1 MAGPGL
7 PPGPGTAGGA
17 GDTRTT
23 ETTPAGLGTPI
34 AQAVFQ
40 SLPSNPT
47 GKDAF
52 VVDRQNIISIPG
64 GMPDGDPIRDDYA
77 AGWVY
82 VSEVADT
89 PPHLAWLREFGR
101 EGFNTAREDQ
111 SVINQITINNE
122 VLDESVS
129 PYGSRFY
136 QLDISFKQTRFVD
149 TDELAEHLIS
159 EGYGNYEKEYFD
171 HALEYQEAF
180 SPRESFLVF
189 DGSPPSGQ
197 LISEVKYDYNF
208 YTQAYERLISLG
220 IIPETIV
227 PNMYTFFL
235 ESERGLGAQLSRETT
250 RTDFLGDEQDVS
262 YNSPR
267 INQESYNQNWIYNDF
282 ITLNRYE
289 KSPRVFLNTF
299 RLGGVGSSDLTDQQ
313 KAGERDRGEYF
324 DIWSENY
331 PNALNTVVG
340 GNPLIEGL
348 EILEEKYRN
357 VIIPSETVNLIHTDY
372 NIFKELFP
380 MYAEVNYSQTSPNYF
395 MSTMLSRLS
404 SLGSLANNL
413 MRDVC
418 VDFLR
423 IDDGSLPET
432 AYGSTAEFGE
442 NHQQVDMSTTAVTL
456 SGQRP
461 LRTIGGGATRKLYN
475 IGEWARRETAGST
488 ALFGDAK
495 DKFLFLRNYRADPSA
510 QYDTILEDLALTS
523 YASDQVRDII
533 ERLVATHARTY
544 DQILQGARAYS
555 EDVFFKINKYRVASS
570 GARVPTPIQTFYLPN
585 DASTRSVVNL
595 IDTQLKY
602 NQTYEYEILT
612 YRLVIGSKTRIMRT
626 FYFNPED
633 YIPRTAGPG
642 FDIIGRFEPLDVT
655 VPAPVTE
662 ETPENPFGATAP
674 ATPTTPVELVAPSMT
689 VGGNPPPLFARVEL
703 QLSPSIQ
710 LIELPYVSPFT
721 SGMNVLRGTM
731 LDDPPMPPEV
741 EIIPYRGISNRVLLS
756 LNTGL
761 GSHQYIP
768 ITFSREEDEY
778 IERLRQMI
786 IDPNEQRVL
795 YETDDPSVSF
805 EIYRMERRPRSYR
818 EFAGNLIRTVRTN
831 TDIIGFQNAS
841 SAGVRDTID
850 ENKKYYYMF
859 RAIDIHGHLSMP
871 SPVYEVEMVNNDGAI
886 YPIVRVVEF
895 STPDEQKTRTK
906 NVNRF
911 LKISPAIMQ
920 RTLNT
925 EQLEEINGAPLE
937 TAPSTE
943 DLPLGY
949 RDVAVW
955 GKKYKVRVTSKKTG
969 KKVDLNISFTKEYNN
984 TRPVT
989 LPNISAA
996 PGGITATVNAP
1007 GTTNRFVPVASVFG
1021 TRAGILTVGS

>member
-1 MAGPGL
+1 MAGSSL
-7 PPGPGTAGGA
+7 PPRDGTAGGA
-17 GDTRTT
+17 GDVR
-23 ETTPAGLGTPI
+23 ESTPIGVGTPI
-34 AQAVFQ
+34 AQAVFE
-40 SLPSNPT
+40 SLPSSPT
-47 GKDAF
+47 GKDGF
-52 VVDRQNIISIPG
+52 VVDRQNIINVPE
-64 GMPDGDPIRDDYA
+64 GMPNGDPIRNDYA

-82 VSEVADT
+82 TRDVPDV

-101 EGFNTAREDQ
+101 EGFSAARNEV
-111 SVINQITINNE
+111 SVINQITVNNE
-122 VLDESVS
+122 FIEESVP
-129 PYGSRFY
+129 PYGCRYY
-136 QLDISFKQTRFVD
+136 QLDIMYKQSRFAT
-149 TDELAEHLIS
+149 TDELVEHLNS
-159 EGYGNYEKEYFD
+159 AGYGNYEKEYFD

-180 SPRESFLVF
+180 SPRESFLAF
-189 DGSPPSGQ
+189 NGNNPTGQ

-208 YTQAYERLISLG
+208 YTEAYERLTSLG

-235 ESERGLGAQLSRETT
+235 ESERGLGPQADRESTIT
-250 RTDFLGDEQDVS
+250 NFLGNEIDVS

-267 INQESYNQNWIYNDF
+267 INQEAYNQNWIYNDF

-299 RLGGVGSSDLTDQQ
+299 RLGGVGSSDLTDHQ

-331 PNALNTVVG
+331 PNALSAVVG

-357 VIIPSETVNLIHTDY
+357 IIIPSETANLMHTDY

-380 MYAEVNYSQTSPNYF
+380 MFTEISYSQTNPNYF
-395 MSTMLSRLS
+395 MSTMLSRLA

-423 IDDGSLPET
+423 IDDGSMSET
-432 AYGSTAEFGE
+432 AYGVMAEFGE
-442 NHQQVDMSTTAVTL
+442 NHQQVDMSAMAATL

-461 LRTIGGGATRKLYN
+461 LKTIGGGATRKVYN
-475 IGEWARRETAGST
+475 VGEWARRETAGST
-488 ALFGDAK
+488 ALYGDAQ

-510 QYDTILEDLALTS
+510 QYDTILEDLALAS

-544 DQILQGARAYS
+544 EQILQGFRAYS
-555 EDVFFKINKYRVASS
+555 EDVFFKINKYKVNSS
-570 GARVPTPIQTFYLPN
+570 GVKASTPIQTFYLPN
-585 DASTRSVVNL
+585 DVSTRSIVNV

-602 NQTYEYEILT
+602 NQSYEYEILT
-612 YRLVIGSKTRIMRT
+612 YRLVVGSKTRIMKT

-655 VPAPVTE
+655 VPALVSE

-674 ATPTTPVELVAPSMT
+674 ATPTTPVELVAPAMT
-689 VGGNPPPLFARVEL
+689 VVGNPPPLFARVEL
-703 QLSPSIQ
+703 QLTPSVQ
-710 LIELPYVSPFT
+710 LIELPYVSSFT

-741 EIIPYRGISNRVLLS
+741 EIIPYRGEANRVLLS

-761 GSHQYIP
+761 GSHRYVP

-778 IERLRQMI
+778 VERLRQMI
-786 IDPNEQRVL
+786 VDPNDQRVL

-818 EFAGNLIRTVRTN
+818 EFAGNLIRTVRTD
-831 TDIIGFQNAS
+831 TAVTGFRNVS
-841 SAGVRDTID
+841 SAGVRDRIV

-871 SPVYEVEMVNNDGAI
+871 SPIYEVEMVDNDGAI

-895 STPDEQKTRTK
+895 ATPAEQKTRTK
-906 NVNRF
+906 GVNRF
-911 LKISPAIMQ
+911 LKITPAIMQ

-925 EQLEEINGAPLE
+925 QALEEANGGELA
-937 TAPSTE
+937 TAPDSE

-949 RDVAVW
+949 RDISVW
-955 GKKYKVRVTSKKTG
+955 GKKYKIRLTSKKTG
-969 KKVDLNISFTKEYNN
+969 KKIDLNISFTKEYDN

-989 LPNISAA
+989 LPNISVAS
-996 PGGITATVNAP
+996 PGITATMDVP
-1007 GTTNRFVPVASVFG
+1007 GSGGRFVPASAVFG
-1021 TRAGILTVGS
+1021 INSGILTTGS